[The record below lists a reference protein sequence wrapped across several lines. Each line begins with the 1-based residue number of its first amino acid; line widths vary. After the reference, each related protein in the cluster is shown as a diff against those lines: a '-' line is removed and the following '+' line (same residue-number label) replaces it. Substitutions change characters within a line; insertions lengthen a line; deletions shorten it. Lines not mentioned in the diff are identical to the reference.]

1 MDKGKVLYGYRK
13 MLKEFKV
20 KIYIFFIN
28 LWYEIETV
36 YLIWGGL
43 VLRTRASKV
52 AQLLGKKAMTKT

>member
-1 MDKGKVLYGYRK
+1 MVIEK

-20 KIYIFFIN
+20 KNIYIFFIN

-52 AQLLGKKAMTKT
+52 AQLLGKKAMKNLVTY